1 MNGFWILVIFV
12 VAISIIRSM
21 GIEFMKDEKNTVF
34 HRLCAYLMSYSALI
48 LVYYSFCCE
57 VSNFTLKTIYFDPLI
72 TDDKF
77 YTNTYTFWHWFIV
90 VALFAVGFVLFFKK
104 TLELV
109 RKNPFFLLQMTIHN
123 FGFIV
128 IVYFVI
134 KTASVIILP
143 DTVTNNVRTMHI
155 LKGTV
160 FIPLTII
167 ASLFIFRYTKEKLEK
182 SIEKWDGYKNRV
194 EENLK
199 NRNRK

>member
-1 MNGFWILVIFV
+1 MNGFWILIVIL
-12 VAISIIRSM
+12 ILRRLIQHM
-21 GIEFMKDEKNTVF
+21 GIEYMKGEKQGTVYKF
-34 HRLCAYLMSYSALI
+34 CAYLFAYTITI
-48 LVYYSFCCE
+48 LGYYCVCAF
-57 VSNFTLKTIYFDPLI
+57 FTEFILKTFFFTPSVAEDA
-72 TDDKF
+72 F
-77 YTNTYTFWHWFIV
+77 YRENYNIQYWVIMGI
-90 VALFAVGFVLFFKK
+90 LFAVGFVLFAKRAIEYANRNQILL
-104 TLELV
+104 LEMSLQ
-109 RKNPFFLLQMTIHN
+109 NLALSSIAYFLIE
-123 FGFIV
+123 
-128 IVYFVI
+128 
-134 KTASVIILP
+134 TASVIILP